1 LSSPSTEVLRDI
13 ASQYAAGLAVFNDTM
28 RAKGFADIE
37 RYYWYHTVA
46 LGNGLPPTPGMYDF
60 RETIDAFAFDPDL
73 RGRSVLDVGSATGY
87 FAFEFERRGADV
99 VSVELPSLEQLD
111 RFPGQE
117 TSSLLARIEHMI
129 VPHSEDILSGLK
141 HRYSAQQL
149 HHYLLEGPFRLC
161 ARLLHSRVERRY
173 CPVYDLSAERLGR
186 PSFDLVFL
194 GDILVHTLNPFNAL
208 AAAAKMCRETLYI
221 AQMMPGEP
229 DDRPAMIYEGGADPD
244 RDDICWW
251 LPNEQCFIQMLHKLG
266 FSDVR
271 KVGTHEGLLR
281 PGGHPFVRRVIR
293 ADR

>member
-1 LSSPSTEVLRDI
+1 MREI
-13 ASQYAAGLAVFNDTM
+13 ASQYAADLDLFNSRM
-28 RAKGFADIE
+28 RGKGFADID
-37 RYYWYHTVA
+37 RYYWYHTVE
-46 LGNGLPPTPGMYDF
+46 LGSGLPPTPGMYDF
-60 RETIDAFAFDPDL
+60 RETLGAFGLPGDL
-73 RGRSVLDVGSATGY
+73 GGKSVLDVGSATGF
-87 FAFEFERRGADV
+87 FAFEFERRGAEV

-117 TSSLLARIEHMI
+117 TSSLLRQIEHMI
-129 VPHSEDILSGLK
+129 VPHSDDILTGLK

-149 HHYLLEGPFRLC
+149 HYYLLEGPFRLC
-161 ARLLHSRVERRY
+161 ARLLGSKVERRY
-173 CPVYDLSAERLGR
+173 CSVYELSPARLGR
-186 PSFDLVFL
+186 ASFDVVFL

-208 AAAAKMCRETLYI
+208 VAAAAMCRETLYI

-229 DDRPAMIYEGGADPD
+229 DDKPAMIWEGGTDPG

-251 LPNEQCFIQMLHKLG
+251 LPNEQCFIQMLRKLG
-266 FSDVR
+266 FRDVR